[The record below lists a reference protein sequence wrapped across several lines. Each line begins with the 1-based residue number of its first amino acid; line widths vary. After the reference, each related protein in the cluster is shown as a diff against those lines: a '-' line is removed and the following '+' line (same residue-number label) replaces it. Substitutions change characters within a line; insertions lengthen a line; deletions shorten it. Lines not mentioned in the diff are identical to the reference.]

1 MVTKL
6 QVREALKKVIDPEI
20 GLNIVDLGLIYDVQ
34 IENDVARVRMTLTVP
49 GCPLSGMLTNQ
60 AEKVVRELDGIK
72 DVKIELTWDPPWNPH
87 MMSDEAKRKLGWG
100 GQ

>member
-34 IENDVARVRMTLTVP
+34 VEDDVAHVRMTLTVP
-49 GCPLSGMLTNQ
+49 GCPLSGMLTSQ
-60 AEKVVRELDGIK
+60 AEKVVSEIEGIK
-72 DVKIELTWDPPWNPH
+72 GVKVELTWDPPWNPQ
-87 MMSDEAKRKLGWG
+87 MMSDDAKRKLGWG

>member
-72 DVKIELTWDPPWNPH
+72 DVKIELTWDPPWNPR